1 MQYEMQNF
9 VKMTKVKSNVG
20 PNQRKVKMKI
30 TRTSRFTGNTNV
42 MELPITQSQLDA
54 WVDGELIQNVMPHL
68 SVDEREFIISG
79 VTPAEWNSMFG
90 EEV

>member
-1 MQYEMQNF
+1 MI
-9 VKMTKVKSNVG
+9 
-20 PNQRKVKMKI
+20 I
-30 TRTSRFTGNTNV
+30 TRTSHLTGNTNV

-90 EEV
+90 EEVKCKS